1 MLKTRQANPDKP
13 VRVMVYGVE
22 GVGKSTLGAKSDKP
36 IFISPEGGTDQL
48 RDVNGVPVTEMENV
62 TDWDSLKNAIHSLLT
77 EKHDFKTLV
86 IDSADW
92 VESLAHA
99 KIIGNSGK
107 SIITCNGGYG
117 AGYRQSQNMHKALIE
132 DLALLREKNGMNII
146 VTAHAHVKDV
156 KDPGSMEDYQAFEI
170 KCHEFVSSLWRE
182 WVDGLFFVRF
192 HTVTQTP
199 DGTTK
204 ARAMSDGRRILYTV
218 KQPAFQAKNRYGL
231 PPEFNFTEKFWDEFK
246 LYTSSDRAKEA
257 TNLLGEIQQLATLVT
272 DEKQKLAVKE
282 AISKAGTDLNKL
294 KPIHKRLV
302 EITTKKECA

>member
-1 MLKTRQANPDKP
+1 
-13 VRVMVYGVE
+13 MVYGVE

-48 RDVNGVPVTEMENV
+48 RDVNGESVIEMDHV
-62 TDWDSLKNAIHSLLT
+62 TDWDSLKNAIHQLLT
-77 EKHDFKTLV
+77 EEHDFKTLV

-99 KIIGNSGK
+99 KIIGKSGK

-117 AGYRQSQNMHKALIE
+117 AGYRQSQTMHKELIE
-132 DLALLREKNGMNII
+132 EIATLREKKGMNII
-146 VTAHAHVKDV
+146 VTAHAHVKPV
-156 KDPGSMEDYQAFEI
+156 KDPGSMEDYDAFEI

-192 HTVTQTP
+192 NTLTQTP

-204 ARAMSDGRRILYTV
+204 ARAMTDGRRVLYTV
-218 KQPAFQAKNRYGL
+218 KQPAFQAKNRYGM
-231 PPEFNFTEKFWDEFK
+231 PPEFTFTENFWNE
-246 LYTSSDRAKEA
+246 LTQYTRSDRAKEA
-257 TNLLGEIQQLATLVT
+257 TNVLGEIEKLTPLIT
-272 DEKQKLAVKE
+272 DEKQKQAVKE
-282 AISKAGTDLNKL
+282 AISKAGSDLIKL

-302 EITTKKECA
+302 EITNKKESA